1 MELEVKV
8 LEIDKEKLIKRI
20 IALGGEFVSNEEQYF
35 YTYDLPTIC
44 GRYNDLLIQINEPED
59 QVKYEATID
68 KLRLLFFEI
77 DNLLDDKLKE
87 DLKKI
92 IQNDNLEKIIEKS
105 NLIELLNDKKL
116 IAFISQ
122 FRINENKWIR
132 LRTSNEKTTLAVKQI
147 LAPKEGTEL
156 QQVKETEMVVP
167 SREVANDFLEA
178 IGLSHRGYLE
188 KKRTTYILNN
198 HKIEIDTWPKIPT
211 YFELEGKNEKDIEE
225 ILNLLGYSMKD
236 QNVVSCIVDEI
247 YEMYGYPK
255 TTCFKELKF

>member
-1 MELEVKV
+1 
-8 LEIDKEKLIKRI
+8 LI
-20 IALGGEFVSNEEQYF
+20 S
-35 YTYDLPTIC
+35 
-44 GRYNDLLIQINEPED
+44 
-59 QVKYEATID
+59 
-68 KLRLLFFEI
+68 
-77 DNLLDDKLKE
+77 
-87 DLKKI
+87 
-92 IQNDNLEKIIEKS
+92 
-105 NLIELLNDKKL
+105 
-116 IAFISQ
+116 FISQ

-211 YFELEGKNEKDIEE
+211 YFELEGKDEKDIEE

-236 QNVVSCIVDEI
+236 KNVVSCIVDEV